1 MNMPKLMK
9 LLPMLTMVASLAC
22 ATYSLQPVGSSAS
35 ISTRPDPSIPT
46 KQQAAGKEARP
57 TSAASLAKKA
67 VSRRTAS
74 LRDPFEVV
82 SKPSSAEA
90 TKELA
95 DQASGHTEI
104 DPYPGMIQ
112 GLTLSGT
119 FLQGRTE
126 IAIISGQIYEKG
138 QYLRGSGDEP
148 SLLRVAQVR
157 ATGVTLQA
165 GGNQYILS
173 YPEAWSEADAK
184 SGTASLAA
192 SKPRPAK
199 GPAARSPKA
208 GTQAQAKAPP
218 RSLSSAIRQALNP

>member
-1 MNMPKLMK
+1 
-9 LLPMLTMVASLAC
+9 MVASLAY
-22 ATYSLQPVGSSAS
+22 ATYSMQPVGPG
-35 ISTRPDPSIPT
+35 TRPDTSASA
-46 KQQAAGKEARP
+46 KQQAAGKEGRRA
-57 TSAASLAKKA
+57 TAASLAKRA
-67 VSRRTAS
+67 VSKRPAK

-82 SKPSSAEA
+82 TKPGAVQA
-90 TKELA
+90 AKELA
-95 DQASGHTEI
+95 DKASGHTEI

-138 QYLRGSGDEP
+138 QYLRGSDDE
-148 SLLRVAQVR
+148 SLPLRVTQVLNTR
-157 ATGVTLQA
+157 VILQA
-165 GGNQYILS
+165 GSTQYVLS

-184 SGTASLAA
+184 SASLAA

-208 GTQAQAKAPP
+208 GTRAKALP

>member
-1 MNMPKLMK
+1 
-9 LLPMLTMVASLAC
+9 
-22 ATYSLQPVGSSAS
+22 
-35 ISTRPDPSIPT
+35 
-46 KQQAAGKEARP
+46 
-57 TSAASLAKKA
+57 
-67 VSRRTAS
+67 
-74 LRDPFEVV
+74 
-82 SKPSSAEA
+82 
-90 TKELA
+90 
-95 DQASGHTEI
+95 
-104 DPYPGMIQ
+104 MIQ

-157 ATGVTLQA
+157 ATGVILQA
-165 GGNQYILS
+165 GSTQYVLS

-184 SGTASLAA
+184 PASLAA

-208 GTQAQAKAPP
+208 GTQAKAKAKTLP
-218 RSLSSAIRQALNP
+218 RTLSSAIRQALNP